1 MKLGTET
8 PIMAMNM
15 ETVSHALPRLMAA
28 TAPKRMPAM
37 TAKISARMPR
47 SAETR
52 KDSETISITGRL

>member
-15 ETVSHALPRLMAA
+15 DRESHTVPRLMAA
-28 TAPKRMPAM
+28 MAPSRMPAM
-37 TAKISARMPR
+37 TAKISARVPR

-52 KDSETISITGRL
+52 KDSVTISVTGRL